1 MKEKKF
7 LTARNMLK
15 DKLNLNLISKYTL
28 LNLK

>member
-7 LTARNMLK
+7 LIARNMLK
-15 DKLNLNLISKYTL
+15 DKLNIKLISKYNG

>member
-15 DKLNLNLISKYTL
+15 DKLNIKLISKYTL